1 MSGLL
6 RAVADVWAVR
16 RREELLRL
24 KAVINCHSPKF
35 LIMCVLCK
43 HQAPEGLRLK
53 QL

>member
-6 RAVADVWAVR
+6 RVVADVWAVR
-16 RREELLRL
+16 RREDLLRL

-35 LIMCVLCK
+35 MMMRVLCK
-43 HQAPEGLRLK
+43 HQAPEGLCLK